1 MRVRTQQHERGLFV
15 VCSFAAVM
23 SGTITLPAAR
33 HISSCVFVSTIL
45 FETKIIDGS
54 HVQREEGTVLL
65 KKQNQTEAQ
74 TDEAVVLDDDDV
86 DVDLGDD
93 VLEEDG
99 EDNVPLE
106 DIADVTTDDDD
117 G

>member
-1 MRVRTQQHERGLFV
+1 MHSTEEHGMRLRKQQHERGLFV

-65 KKQNQTEAQ
+65 KKQNQTAAQ
-74 TDEAVVLDDDDV
+74 TDANKSNRVRK
-86 DVDLGDD
+86 
-93 VLEEDG
+93 
-99 EDNVPLE
+99 
-106 DIADVTTDDDD
+106 IAASFRLFAYLVKSLCTKSSHAH
-117 G
+117 